1 MGFPVRWFVGL
12 LVIGLGVRVGLALL
26 APHPGISDPNHYY
39 NLAHSLIEG
48 RGFMI
53 DYIWQYHTPPADV
66 THPTDYWMPL
76 PAVWPAASM
85 ALLGD
90 MLLAALLPSILF
102 STALAVLAYAIAWA
116 ANLPIPAR
124 LMAMALVLF
133 VPEFVLGAVRTD
145 TVVSYVLF
153 TGLATLTFYLGLRR
167 DPRLLPLVGM
177 FAALA
182 QLSRQDGILLAP
194 ALVLALLVFWRWGE
208 RPLPWRWLL
217 TVPLAW
223 VLILAPWL
231 WRNYT
236 LYGVLLP
243 GGASRTLFMT
253 SFIDQFT
260 YGRTLD
266 LQHYLDWGLPNII
279 SNIAFQTLANI
290 KFSYT
295 TLDIAL
301 PVLALLGLGGLAL
314 SRDRERLLL
323 LAAPLLFVL
332 ALFLFY
338 SFLTPFH
345 SMGGSFKKSYMSL
358 IPYLGMVGAWA
369 LVTYVR
375 PARAAY
381 AVAVLVMGFML
392 LNAVELV
399 RADFNLLN
407 RYNTGMLDVRD
418 MLNNAG
424 DANADGRIIV
434 MAQDPFMLNYHGF
447 YALMLPSDP
456 RDVILE
462 AACRYDVDYLLFP
475 PARESLDA
483 LYNQQETDPRVSY
496 VNRSGDFELYGVR
509 GCDPN
514 PMGAG

>member
-1 MGFPVRWFVGL
+1 MRFPVRWLVSL
-12 LVIGLGVRVGLALL
+12 LVIGVVVRVGLAAL

-39 NLAHSLIEG
+39 NLARSLIEG
-48 RGFMI
+48 RGFTI
-53 DYIWQYHTPPADV
+53 DYIWQYHNPPADV
-66 THPTDYWMPL
+66 THPIDYWMPL

-85 ALLGD
+85 LVLGESV
-90 MLLAALLPSILF
+90 LAAVLPSVVF
-102 STALAVLAYAIAWA
+102 STALAVLAYGIACSA
-116 ANLPIPAR
+116 QLAVPAR
-124 LMAMALVLF
+124 LMALALVLF

-153 TGLATLTFYLGLRR
+153 AGLATLAFYLGLRR
-167 DPRLLPLVGM
+167 DPRWLPLVGVC
-177 FAALA
+177 AALA

-194 ALVLALLVFWRWGE
+194 ALTLALLVYWRWGG

-223 VLILAPWL
+223 LLVLVPWL
-231 WRNYT
+231 ARNYS

-260 YGRTLD
+260 YGRALD
-266 LQHYLDWGLPNII
+266 LQHYLDWGWPNIAG
-279 SNIAFQTLANI
+279 NIAFQTLANV

-301 PVLALLGLGGLAL
+301 PVLALVGLGGLVVQ
-314 SRDRERLLL
+314 RDRERLLL

-332 ALFLFY
+332 ALFVFY

-375 PARAAY
+375 PVRVAY
-381 AVAVLVMGFML
+381 VVAGLVMGFML

-399 RADFNLLN
+399 RADFTLTQ
-407 RYNTGMLDVRD
+407 RYNTAMLGVRD
-418 MLNNAG
+418 MLNAAG
-424 DANADGRIIV
+424 DVNDDGRIVV
-434 MAQDPFMLNYHGF
+434 MTQDPFMLNYQGF

-456 RDVILE
+456 RDMILE
-462 AACRYDVDYLLFP
+462 AACRYGADYVVFP
-475 PARESLDA
+475 ADRESLDA
-483 LYNQQETDPRVSY
+483 LYNQREVDPRLPY
-496 VNRSGDFELYGVR
+496 VTSSGDFQLFAVA
-509 GCDPN
+509 GCAD
-514 PMGAG
+514 